1 MVHVDVSEKC
11 DRCKQP
17 YTQKVEDGQVVHSR
31 LRPYDELCKLVD
43 PQLEQAKLAMLEKA
57 SSGFVTAQP
66 DVPRYTAV
74 RLPPDKTPPPPK
86 AKVCPTCIQDYREKH
101 QAFVKSWLREDDAN
115 DSGDPPGRPGV
126 DRL

>member
-74 RLPPDKTPPPPK
+74 RLPPDKTPAAQGESLPDLHPRLQGK
-86 AKVCPTCIQDYREKH
+86 A
-101 QAFVKSWLREDDAN
+101 
-115 DSGDPPGRPGV
+115 PGFR
-126 DRL
+126 